1 VDEKNWLEPVLR
13 EGLGRVRAPQELW
26 NRIQA
31 SPCPILKRSAE
42 RPGYRLLWSLAGA
55 SVVTASVLAVAWG
68 SNPARLSPN
77 SASARQLHRCRRRY
91 PASPAIR
98 MALSEM
104 FTGSTLSGCGSDGS
118 QVPFN
123 ERGAFPPAFDSR

>member
-13 EGLGRVRAPQELW
+13 EGLGRVRAPEELW

-31 SPCPILKRSAE
+31 SPLPILKRSAE

-68 SNPARLSPN
+68 SNPGAAQPEFRLRPA
-77 SASARQLHRCRRRY
+77 ASQMSKTVSC
-91 PASPAIR
+91 
-98 MALSEM
+98 
-104 FTGSTLSGCGSDGS
+104 FTCHTDGS
-118 QVPFN
+118 I
-123 ERGAFPPAFDSR
+123 